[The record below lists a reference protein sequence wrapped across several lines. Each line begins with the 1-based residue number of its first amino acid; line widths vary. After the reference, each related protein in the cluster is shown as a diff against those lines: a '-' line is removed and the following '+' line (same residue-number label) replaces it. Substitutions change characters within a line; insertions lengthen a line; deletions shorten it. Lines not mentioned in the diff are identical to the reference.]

1 MRAAVFLLGVLCVSS
16 CTGGKSDGSG
26 TGLRVIGFLEAG
38 QDNIPRNR
46 ALIFQF
52 SEPVAAQQ
60 DFFERL
66 KIRNVDRT
74 VGATDFTRATG
85 LYACDGDKV
94 IFTPTLPNLPDRADA
109 GFKANG

>member
-1 MRAAVFLLGVLCVSS
+1 MRTALFLLGVLCVSS
-16 CTGGKSDGSG
+16 CTGGKSGASG

-52 SEPVAAQQ
+52 SEPVAPQQ

-74 VGATDFTRATG
+74 PGASDFTRATG